1 MFNSSLPPYASGIE
15 RIWHHALRILCAL
28 LLVFLLL
35 PILVIIPLSFNQ
47 SSMLLYPIQSFSLHW
62 YDTLFHSE
70 DWARATTNS
79 FIVAPAATAIAT
91 VLGTLAAAGLHR
103 VEFRGKGLLMA
114 VLISPMI
121 VPLVVTGLGV
131 YLFFAP
137 YGLANSYIGLILA
150 LAAIGAPFVVTTV
163 SATLQ
168 GFDPNLLRA
177 SYSMGAG
184 PVRTFFRVT
193 LPIIA
198 PGVIAGALFAFATA
212 FDEIVITLF
221 LAGPEQT
228 TLPRQMFTGI
238 RENISPVIAAVATI
252 LILFSTTLL
261 LVLEW
266 LRGRTAAKMV
276 RIDEA

>member
-1 MFNSSLPPYASGIE
+1 MLKTSLPPYASLSE
-15 RIWHHALRILCAL
+15 RLWHYALRILCAL
-28 LLVFLLL
+28 ILLFLLL

-62 YDTLFHSE
+62 YDTLFHSD
-70 DWARATTNS
+70 DWARAATNS
-79 FIVAPAATAIAT
+79 FIVAPSATALAT

-103 VEFRGKGLLMA
+103 VQFPGKGLLMA
-114 VLISPMI
+114 TLISPMI
-121 VPLVVTGLGV
+121 VPLVVTGLGI

-137 YGLANSYIGLILA
+137 YGLVNSYSGLILA

-177 SYSMGAG
+177 SYSLGAG

-221 LAGPEQT
+221 LAGPEQV

-266 LRGRTAAKMV
+266 LRGRAAAKTTRV
-276 RIDEA
+276 VPA

>member
-1 MFNSSLPPYASGIE
+1 MFKTEFPPYLSLTE
-15 RIWHHALRILCAL
+15 RSWHYALRILCVL
-28 LLVFLLL
+28 LLIFLLL
-35 PILVIIPLSFNQ
+35 PILVIVPLSFNQ
-47 SSMLLYPIQSFSLHW
+47 SSMLLYPIESFSLRW
-62 YDTLFHSE
+62 YETLFQSD
-70 DWARATTNS
+70 DWARATANS
-79 FIVAPAATAIAT
+79 FIIAPAATLLAT
-91 VLGTLAAAGLHR
+91 LLAAAGLHR
-103 VEFRGKGLLMA
+103 AQFPGKGLLMA

-121 VPLVVTGLGV
+121 VPLVVTGLGI

-137 YGLANSYIGLILA
+137 YGLANSYGSLIVA

-177 SYSMGAG
+177 SYSLGAG
-184 PVRTFFRVT
+184 PIHSFFHVT

-221 LAGPEQT
+221 LAGPEQV

-252 LILFSTTLL
+252 LILFSTALL
-261 LVLEW
+261 LALEW
-266 LRGRTAAKMV
+266 LRGRTEAKMV
-276 RIDEA
+276 RPDT

>member
-1 MFNSSLPPYASGIE
+1 MFKPEFPPYLSLVE
-15 RIWHHALRILCAL
+15 RIWHYALRILCAL
-28 LLVFLLL
+28 ILLFLLL
-35 PILVIIPLSFNQ
+35 PVLVIVPLSFNHG
-47 SSMLLYPIQSFSLHW
+47 SMLLYPMDSLSLRW
-62 YDTLFHSE
+62 YQALFHSD

-79 FIVAPAATAIAT
+79 FIVAPTATLLAT

-103 VEFRGKGLLMA
+103 AQFRGKSLLMA

-121 VPLVVTGLGV
+121 VPLVVTGLGI

-137 YGLANSYIGLILA
+137 YGLVNSYTGLILA

-177 SYSMGAG
+177 SYSLGAG
-184 PVRTFFRVT
+184 PVRSFFRIT

-198 PGVIAGALFAFATA
+198 PGVISGALFAFATA

-221 LAGPEQT
+221 LAGPEQV

-238 RENISPVIAAVATI
+238 RENISPIIAAVATI
-252 LILFSTTLL
+252 LILFSTALL
-261 LVLEW
+261 LTLEW
-266 LRGRTAAKMV
+266 LRGRTEAKTV
-276 RIDEA
+276 RIDH

>member
-1 MFNSSLPPYASGIE
+1 MISTPLAPHASLIE
-15 RIWHHALRILCAL
+15 RIWHYAQRIMCAL
-28 LLVFLLL
+28 TLLFLLL

-47 SSMLLYPIQSFSLHW
+47 STLLLYPIQSFSLRW
-62 YDTLFHSE
+62 YESLFQSD

-79 FIVAPAATAIAT
+79 FIVAPASTAIAT

-103 VEFRGKGLLMA
+103 AEFRGKGLLMA

-137 YGLANSYIGLILA
+137 YGLANSYISLILA

-177 SYSMGAG
+177 SYSLGAG
-184 PVRTFFRVT
+184 PFRTFFHVT

-221 LAGPEQT
+221 LAGPEQV
-228 TLPRQMFTGI
+228 TLPRQMFAGI

-252 LILFSTTLL
+252 LILFSTALL

-266 LRGRTAAKMV
+266 LRGRAAARMV
-276 RIDEA
+276 RVDVT